1 MKVQAAVGVGGWL
14 IWGGGQM
21 LYATSQGC
29 QQIETSVA
37 EYGKR
42 AHSKGC
48 WEFVIGC

>member
-1 MKVQAAVGVGGWL
+1 MGVGLGV
-14 IWGGGQM
+14 
-21 LYATSQGC
+21 LYATSQGS

-48 WEFVIGC
+48 WEFLIGC